1 MKTILVDAVNT
12 LVIKDE
18 GIYKPIFDLLETYP
32 NEKIILT
39 NANDEQL
46 ETFNF
51 LNWPYKFFTLKHN
64 PDKVEPEYFHKMLRL
79 LDLKKED
86 VIYFEHSPKAVESA
100 RSVGI
105 VTYHYDYQKKDVKAL
120 KSFLDDNLSVFTTY
134 MLECADKT
142 LYVGSTNNM
151 AKRLHEHNNSKN
163 GAHYTKIRRPVKLV
177 YSEESETLK
186 EARARELKL
195 KALSRKE
202 KLALVTKQS

>member
-12 LVIKDE
+12 LIIKDE

-46 ETFNF
+46 ETSNF
-51 LNWPYKFFTLKHN
+51 LNWPYDFFSLKHN
-64 PDKVEPEYFHKMLRL
+64 PDKVEPEYFKIMLETL
-79 LDLKKED
+79 KLKKED

-105 VTYHYDYQKKDVKAL
+105 VTYHYYQKKDVKAL

-134 MLECADKT
+134 ILECADGT
-142 LYVGSTNNM
+142 LYVGSTN
-151 AKRLHEHNNSKN
+151 S
-163 GAHYTKIRRPVKLV
+163 IV
-177 YSEESETLK
+177 S
-186 EARARELKL
+186 
-195 KALSRKE
+195 
-202 KLALVTKQS
+202 

>member
-18 GIYKPIFDLLETYP
+18 GIYAPMYDLLEAYP

-64 PDKVEPEYFHKMLRL
+64 PDKVEPEYFKVMLRTL
-79 LDLKKED
+79 GLKRDE
-86 VIYFEHSPKAVESA
+86 VIYIEHSPKAVESA

-105 VTYHYDYQKKDVKAL
+105 VTYHYDFQKRDVGGVR
-120 KSFLDDNLSVFTTY
+120 SFLDDNLSIFYTY
-134 MLECADKT
+134 VLRCADDT
-142 LYVGSTNNM
+142 LYVGATNNLE
-151 AKRLHEHNNSKN
+151 KRLHEHNTSKN
-163 GAHYTKIRRPVKLV
+163 GAHYTKIRRPVSLV
-177 YSEESETLK
+177 YSEQYETLK
-186 EARARELKL
+186 ESRSREAEIKSM
-195 KALSRKE
+195 SRKE
-202 KLALVTKQS
+202 KLGLIEKSK